1 MKSSIEGLSSRFF
14 VLLSAAIFSTPF
26 LLAAYFKCGFVK
38 LANENL
44 AYRYFFHERLSQ
56 GEGVFLGVGYL
67 TTLLQ
72 APLYWSTQLFAQIFE
87 LNIFQKLNLFAF
99 SSLALFNS
107 LMIGLAILACLS
119 KVLAN
124 TDRIALAVLIF
135 ASVLGSRYVGF
146 DYYLMAEYY
155 LCNMLLYAVH
165 LFLFLFN
172 FRKSPDKISLIALGI
187 ICGLSIANRIT
198 LLPFC
203 LFCASPSIFNGA
215 ISFYT
220 ILKRVFI
227 YSSLSALA
235 FLLAHLL
242 VFMGKAS
249 LCSKAIKLW
258 FNFTRNPGTPLGAI
272 DFLGVF
278 SFVGKYL
285 YHEFYAQTAL
295 IIVCVLILILS
306 CVPSTK
312 SILRQIRP
320 YLILGFIIGTSY
332 LFFVLKYP
340 AVSSLFDASMVWLS
354 LALGLTSICLRQAKA
369 GYVAMV
375 FVCLCGLLLGYMKL
389 DKQGLCETLVKRSG
403 PNETL
408 AIQNFNAIRS
418 IAGDLPCI
426 VVFPGNEYHHEGV
439 FELLLKASSDFPM
452 WQIGRGR
459 ETVLKKYFPNLSFR
473 HAVESYGGPS
483 PDLPYPGNCALVW
496 FSSPDFQDL
505 PDRYPIMK
513 EAVARAVSIQ
523 TFSEYPKEGKPE
535 FKIHAALL
543 NTTISPPR

>member
-1 MKSSIEGLSSRFF
+1 MKFSIEGLSSRFF

-26 LLAAYFKCGFVK
+26 LLAVYFKCGFVK

-56 GEGVFLGVGYL
+56 GEGAFLGVGYL

-72 APLYWSTQLFAQIFE
+72 TPLYWSTQLFAQKIE
-87 LNIFQKLNLFAF
+87 LNIFQKLNIFAF
-99 SSLALFNS
+99 SSLALFVS

-119 KVLAN
+119 KVLTN
-124 TDRIALAVLIF
+124 TDRIAVAVLIF
-135 ASVLGSRYVGF
+135 ASYLGTRYVGF

-155 LCNMLLYAVH
+155 LCNMLLYASN

-172 FRKSPDKISLIALGI
+172 FRKSPTKISLIVLGM

-203 LFCASPSIFNGA
+203 LFCASPSFFSGV

-220 ILKRVFI
+220 VLKRVFI
-227 YSSLSALA
+227 YSSVSALS
-235 FLLAHLL
+235 FLFAHLL
-242 VFMGKAS
+242 VFMGEPT
-249 LCSKAIKLW
+249 LYSKAIKLW
-258 FNFTRNPGTPLGAI
+258 FNFTRNPGTPLGTV

-285 YHEFYAQTAL
+285 YQEFFALTAL
-295 IIVCVLILILS
+295 IIICVILMLS
-306 CVPSTK
+306 SVLSQK
-312 SILRQIRP
+312 NILRQIRQ
-320 YLILGFIIGTSY
+320 YLLLAFIIASSY
-332 LFFVLKYP
+332 FFFVLKYP

-354 LALGLTSICLRQAKA
+354 LALGLTSICLRKEKA
-369 GYVAMV
+369 GYVALV
-375 FVCLCGLLLGYMKL
+375 FVYLCGLLLGYLKL

-403 PNETL
+403 PNEKL
-408 AIQNFNAIRS
+408 AIQNFNTIRS

-439 FELLLKASSDFPM
+439 FELLLKASCDFPT

-473 HAVESYGGPS
+473 HAVVGYGGPS
-483 PDLPYPGNCALVW
+483 PDLPYPDKCVLVW
-496 FSSPDFQDL
+496 FSSPEFQDL

-513 EAVARAVSIQ
+513 EAVARAVSIK
-523 TFSEYPKEGKPE
+523 TFSEYPKVGAPE

-543 NTTISPPR
+543 NATTPPPR